1 MSLFVPAVPAAPAA
15 PASQEENRQTVEAAW
30 GFVRRCLDV
39 KKSQSTSKHWV
50 SVGVKFED
58 WNQSYSRSC

>member
-1 MSLFVPAVPAAPAA
+1 MPAVPAARAAPVA

-39 KKSQSTSKHWV
+39 KKGQSASTHWV
-50 SVGVKFED
+50 SVGVT
-58 WNQSYSRSC
+58 Y